1 MSPSTELHFSV
12 EQQKAEKK
20 ATKTIFTI
28 VEIYALC
35 WLPLLLLPI
44 IVNPSKKELLFKRC
58 FPWVQT
64 VLSCNSALNP
74 YVYCFRSQKYCT
86 HFLKFLGVR
95 HFKNGQSISV
105 TKSLRIQPP
114 HTPAMEQGT
123 HSLHQASR

>member
-1 MSPSTELHFSV
+1 MLCTWVMYVYIVYTAKRQEKRVQTMSPSTESHVFA

-20 ATKTIFTI
+20 ATKTIFT
-28 VEIYALC
+28 VVGIYALC

-44 IVNPSKKELLFKRC
+44 IVNLSKKELLFKRC

-74 YVYCFRSQKYCT
+74 YVYCFRSQRYRK

-95 HFKNGQSISV
+95 YFKNG
-105 TKSLRIQPP
+105 
-114 HTPAMEQGT
+114 
-123 HSLHQASR
+123 